1 MSLFLGKIHYWLYD
15 KILWFE
21 DLEIEIARWAKEEN
35 LPIEKWTM
43 DIDQKYGELTG
54 GRPLED
60 IIDTSNIHGWLQG
73 KILVV
78 EGRQAY
84 LVTQILNENAQYKD
98 SLIKLFQTQGKAD
111 ALKYSEVELN
121 TPEEVYNAL
130 NDFILEGMPCDRV
143 NEVVHSDNEE
153 IRWKRTT
160 CLHSEHWSSVDG
172 NVAIFYELRE
182 AWIQAFVSALKGSFT
197 YEKVSDDTQ
206 KILR

>member
-21 DLEIEIARWAKEEN
+21 DLETEMAKWAKEEDQ
-35 LPIEKWTM
+35 PIQKWASNM
-43 DIDQKYGELTG
+43 DQKYGELTG

-60 IIDTSNIHGWLQG
+60 IIDTSSIHGWLQG
-73 KILVV
+73 KISVV

-84 LVTQILNENAQYKD
+84 LVTQILNENSEYKD
-98 SLIKLFQTQGKAD
+98 SLKKIFETQGKA
-111 ALKYSEVELN
+111 AVSKYSEVEFT

-143 NEVVHSDNEE
+143 NEVVHSDDEE

-160 CLHSEHWSSVDG
+160 CLHSEHWDAVSGD
-172 NVAIFYELRE
+172 VAYFYELRE
-182 AWIQAFVSALKGSFT
+182 VWIQAFVGALKGNFK
-197 YEKVSDDTQ
+197 YEKIGDDTQ
-206 KILR
+206 RILH

>member
-1 MSLFLGKIHYWLYD
+1 MSLFLGKIHYCLYN

-21 DLEIEIARWAKEEN
+21 NLEIEITRWAKEEN
-35 LPIEKWTM
+35 LPIQKWTM
-43 DIDQKYGELTG
+43 DMDQKYGELTG

-73 KILVV
+73 RILVV

-84 LVTQILNENAQYKD
+84 LVTQILSKNAQYKD
-98 SLIKLFQTQGKAD
+98 SLIKLFQTQGRA
-111 ALKYSEVELN
+111 AASKYSIADLN

-143 NEVVHSDNEE
+143 NEIVHSDNEE

-160 CLHSEHWSSVDG
+160 CLHSEHWSVVGG
-172 NVAIFYELRE
+172 NVAVFYELRE
-182 AWIQAFVSALKGSFT
+182 AWIQAFINALNKK
-197 YEKVSDDTQ
+197 YEKVSDDMQ
-206 KILR
+206 RILR